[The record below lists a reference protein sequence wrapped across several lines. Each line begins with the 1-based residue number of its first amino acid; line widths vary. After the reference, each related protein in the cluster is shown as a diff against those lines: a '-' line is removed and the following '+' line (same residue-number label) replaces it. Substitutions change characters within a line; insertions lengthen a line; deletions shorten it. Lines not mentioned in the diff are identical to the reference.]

1 MPNLEEQAALLKN
14 QSFLDKVSMAL
25 EKVATQIVGEA
36 QDPNKEIL
44 HQKRHDLGDEVL
56 NNDKTKTFAKAIIS
70 LGSLN
75 LQSPDGDIEWAIGSV
90 WDDIAGVEETDK

>member
-1 MPNLEEQAALLKN
+1 MT
-14 QSFLDKVSMAL
+14 FVS
-25 EKVATQIVGEA
+25 VAPVPIQRGQMCGKQI
-36 QDPNKEIL
+36 Q
-44 HQKRHDLGDEVL
+44 
-56 NNDKTKTFAKAIIS
+56 NDKTKTFAKAIIS